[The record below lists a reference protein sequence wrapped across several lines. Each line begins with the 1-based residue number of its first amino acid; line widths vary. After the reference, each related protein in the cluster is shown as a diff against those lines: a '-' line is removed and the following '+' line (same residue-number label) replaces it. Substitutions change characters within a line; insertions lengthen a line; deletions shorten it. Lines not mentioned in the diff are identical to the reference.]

1 MIVVPGPASREL
13 GRRVAEKLEAK
24 TVDVFLKRFP
34 DGECYIRFES
44 EEFQGEDVAVVQTTA
59 PPQHE
64 NLVQLF
70 LMADTLKDFGAA
82 SITAVVPYFA
92 YARQDKRFLPGEAF
106 SVKTVVKLLENCGVD
121 KIITVNAHNPKVL
134 KNFNIPVMDLSAIPL
149 LAEYFKREGLVEN
162 AVSLSVGK
170 KALTVAS
177 EANSVLKG
185 GFDYVPT
192 QRDRVTGN
200 VTLEAKKLP
209 VEGRDVVIFDDIIS
223 SGGTMA
229 KAVKMARENGARK
242 VYAACVHPLLVGNAE
257 EKILG
262 SGAEAIVGT
271 DCVPSKVSIVSV
283 APLIA
288 EALKKQW

>member
-24 TVDVFLKRFP
+24 IVDVFLKRFP

-106 SVKTVVKLLENCGVD
+106 SVKTVVKLLKNCGVD

-134 KNFNIPVMDLSAIPL
+134 KNFNIPVIDLSAIPL
-149 LAEYFKREGLVEN
+149 LA
-162 AVSLSVGK
+162 
-170 KALTVAS
+170 
-177 EANSVLKG
+177 
-185 GFDYVPT
+185 
-192 QRDRVTGN
+192 
-200 VTLEAKKLP
+200 
-209 VEGRDVVIFDDIIS
+209 
-223 SGGTMA
+223 
-229 KAVKMARENGARK
+229 
-242 VYAACVHPLLVGNAE
+242 
-257 EKILG
+257 
-262 SGAEAIVGT
+262 
-271 DCVPSKVSIVSV
+271 
-283 APLIA
+283 
-288 EALKKQW
+288 